1 MDCYFRKTGD
11 LIMTYTQQEIEFL
24 TSDEFQKAIKPYWKP
39 KVGDWY
45 ANKIKTIRIITPDDE
60 YCVGHYI
67 GLDRNDY
74 EYWLPTEHNLKEI
87 AGEILIRKWWL
98 VNDFFNEWLQL
109 YKSTQA
115 DAISYR
121 ESCYFDTE
129 LLALANYVLYL
140 LKEKRD

>member
-1 MDCYFRKTGD
+1 
-11 LIMTYTQQEIEFL
+11 MTYTQQEIEFL

-74 EYWLPTEHNLKEI
+74 EYWLPTEHDLWVILEEKLGFNNWFDVECCFMDYCDKPDNLKE
-87 AGEILIRKWWL
+87 
-98 VNDFFNEWLQL
+98 
-109 YKSTQA
+109 
-115 DAISYR
+115 
-121 ESCYFDTE
+121 TE
-129 LLALANYVLYL
+129 LLTLAEYALKL
-140 LKEKRD
+140 LKRKQ